1 MPSSLDGFVRAI
13 ILRPMPSSRALSTLH
28 LSTAR
33 SWRGGE
39 NQILLLARG
48 LVERGHRALIVAP
61 KGAPLLERAAE
72 AGLPT
77 RVLTIR
83 GELDA
88 PGMWRLARLLREV
101 RPDILHLHDGHAVL
115 PGQVAARIRSAMGV
129 IAHRRT
135 SFKVRGRWKYAGRV
149 DRVIAISSAVR
160 ECLLAAGVPAPR
172 VEVVYSGLEFPEP
185 LARESAPAQ
194 AWRRALGLPENA
206 ILAVHAAALTR
217 EKRQMDLLSALRAC
231 VTSGV
236 PLHLAVAGTGELEAE
251 LKAATTGVLAGRV
264 HWLGFRRDVH
274 TLWAAADLAVF
285 CSEAEG
291 LCTALVEAQGAGL
304 PAVVTR
310 AGGMT
315 EVVAEGET
323 GLLVP
328 VGAVKELADALT
340 RMTKDGDLRR
350 RMGASAARRA
360 REVFSAQVMVKGV
373 LRVYQEV
380 LKTRTRR
387 VGCAESQS

>member
-1 MPSSLDGFVRAI
+1 
-13 ILRPMPSSRALSTLH
+13 MPSSRALSTLH

-39 NQILLLARG
+39 NQLLLLARG
-48 LVERGHRALIVAP
+48 LVERGHGALIVAP
-61 KGAPLLERAAE
+61 KGTPLLERAAE

-77 RVLTIR
+77 RALTIH

-115 PGQVAARIRSAMGV
+115 PGQVAARVRSAMGV

-135 SFKVRGRWKYAGRV
+135 SFKVRGRWKYTGRV

-160 ECLLAAGVPAPR
+160 ECLLAAGVPEQRTA
-172 VEVVYSGLEFPEP
+172 VVYSGLEFPEP
-185 LARESAPAQ
+185 LARTSAPAQ
-194 AWRRALGLPENA
+194 AWRRELGLPENA

-217 EKRQMDLLSALRAC
+217 EKRQLDLLAAMRAC
-231 VTSGV
+231 VASGV

-251 LKAATTGVLAGRV
+251 LKAAATGVLAGHV
-264 HWLGFRRDVH
+264 HWLGFRRDLSA
-274 TLWAAADLAVF
+274 LWAAADLAVF

-304 PAVVTR
+304 PAVVTH

-315 EVVAEGET
+315 EVVAEGKT

-328 VGAVKELADALT
+328 VGGVKALSDALT
-340 RMTKDGDLRR
+340 RLASDAELRR
-350 RMGASAARRA
+350 RMGVAAGQRA
-360 REVFSAQVMVKGV
+360 REIFSANVMVDGI
-373 LRVYQEV
+373 LRVYQDV
-380 LKTRTRR
+380 LKTKVRKTE
-387 VGCAESQS
+387 GA